1 MAIAKY
7 MQNRIHINAI
17 FGMTP
22 KVWCEYKSSINLILC
37 VFCCVAFAHVPK
49 KTKIKFDSKGVK
61 CIFIGYYEKKLGV
74 QIIQSY
80 KLICNCQS

>member
-1 MAIAKY
+1 
-7 MQNRIHINAI
+7 MQNRIPTYAI

-49 KTKIKFDSKGVK
+49 ETKIKLNSKDVK

-74 QIIQSY
+74 QMIQSY
-80 KLICNCQS
+80 RLICYCQS